1 MDTPQNPLPNDTAPP
16 GVADAV
22 LAQFKLEGADCLVVL
37 DDSRFGRMLGTG
49 AHSVV
54 RLLGRMDMNGQR
66 YAIYARTEE
75 RRAAPPQPDPL
86 ALLTARELQ
95 IIRLVCLGCVNKQI
109 AHKLRISEY
118 TVKTYLK
125 QIFCKLNVH
134 SRSAMVYR
142 CAGWSAVERPRE
154 RAAVCERDGAA

>member
-1 MDTPQNPLPNDTAPP
+1 MDKPHDPGLTDAAPT

-37 DDSRFGRMLGTG
+37 DDSRFGRMLGSG
-49 AHSVV
+49 SYGVV

-75 RRAAPPQPDPL
+75 RRATPPQPDPL
-86 ALLTARELQ
+86 ELLTARELQ

-142 CAGWSAVERPRE
+142 CAGWSGVERPRE
-154 RAAVCERDGAA
+154 RVAVCEGDGAA